1 MSEQAYYFIN
11 NTRKEFIFFSKHIS
25 IVKALSEAIKT
36 SAGWTEQDDIRIGSE
51 DYNSTS
57 CIEYLDE
64 KRYCM
69 SKLVKQ

>member
-11 NTRKEFIFFSKHIS
+11 HTRKEFIFFSKHIS
-25 IVKALSEAIKT
+25 IVQALDNAIKT
-36 SAGWTEQDDIRIGSE
+36 SVGWTTQDDIRIDSE
-51 DYNSTS
+51 AYNSTS

-69 SKLVKQ
+69 SKLTK